1 MNKRRFRSAK
11 ALLALGLALSLLL
24 CACEILEVPGVG
36 DPLSSPAD
44 AGEFSVHVI
53 DVGQGDAI
61 LVRCGD
67 QDMLVDAGPQSGV
80 DQLLAYLEEVG
91 VARLTAVVETHPHED
106 HIGGMDE
113 VLAAY
118 PVDKVYLSPASSTTK
133 SFERVLD
140 AIDEQG
146 LDAEVPEAGDRF
158 SLGAAQVEVLGPA
171 AAYDDAN
178 DSSLVLKVTY
188 QGQRVLLQGDAEAR
202 SERDIL
208 ASGADVAAEVIKLGH
223 HGSNTSTDLDYLE
236 AVDPDLALIS
246 CGQDNSY
253 GHPHEETLD
262 KLIRRQ
268 ITFARTDLEGTL
280 VVAYQQGRLALLPA
294 A

>member
-1 MNKRRFRSAK
+1 MKKRHPLGKK
-11 ALLALGLALSLLL
+11 ALLALVLALALLV
-24 CACEILEVPGVG
+24 CACEILEVPGGV
-36 DPLSSPAD
+36 DPLASPAE
-44 AGEFSVHVI
+44 AGAFSVHVI

-67 QDMLVDAGPQSGV
+67 QDMLVDAGPQSGA
-80 DQLLAYLEEVG
+80 DQLLAYLEQVG
-91 VARLTAVVETHPHED
+91 VERLAAVVETHPHED

-113 VLAAY
+113 VLTAY
-118 PVDKVYLSPASSTTK
+118 PVDKVYLSPATNTTK

-140 AIDEQG
+140 AIDDQG

-158 SLGAAQVEVLGPA
+158 SLGAAQVEVLGPVED
-171 AAYDDAN
+171 YDELN
-178 DSSLVLKVTY
+178 DSSLVLRVTY

-246 CGQDNSY
+246 CGEGNSY